1 MFLKMKKEHFL
12 THSMRS
18 VVVPWYKSQTK
29 TIHKKEATDEY
40 PHECLELS
48 LTKYYQIEIRNI
60 LNAFW
65 ILTKWDLL
73 LESKDGLLYKNWLM

>member
-1 MFLKMKKEHFL
+1 MFLKMKREHL
-12 THSMRS
+12 PTHSMRS

-29 TIHKKEATDEY
+29 IIQKKEVTDEH

-48 LTKYYQIEIRNI
+48 LTKYYQIEFSNI

-65 ILTKWDLL
+65 IINKWDLL
-73 LESKDGLLYKNWLM
+73 PEFKDGLLYKNWLM